1 MTHIINSSIEHECVF
16 LDEIKY
22 LHVKIEDS
30 YQENIY
36 RVINKALKFIDD
48 AFDKYYAD
56 LAAYNDEKAAA
67 AAAEQQQQQQQQNS
81 SNGKTSNSRQS
92 SANTTTTSSSTPT
105 MFYLGTN
112 KNSSNNLES
121 TNKTNRSSS
130 IKSLTKPKRPV
141 FLIHCNLG
149 ISRSS
154 SILIAYMI
162 NKYKLCLY
170 AAFNYVKDKR
180 LQIAPNYSFLRQ
192 LKQFEEEFY

>member
-1 MTHIINSSIEHECVF
+1 MF
-16 LDEIKY
+16 QDEIKY

-36 RVINKALKFIDD
+36 RVIDKALKFMED
-48 AFDKYYAD
+48 AFDKYYAA
-56 LAAYNDEKAAA
+56 LAVYNDQKAATALSSASHMYDTCGFSQTA
-67 AAAEQQQQQQQQNS
+67 ANSSRDSSACNSATTTTTATFYLDQSVGGSS
-81 SNGKTSNSRQS
+81 SNGNRMQS
-92 SANTTTTSSSTPT
+92 GSVRGGKQ
-105 MFYLGTN
+105 LV
-112 KNSSNNLES
+112 
-121 TNKTNRSSS
+121 
-130 IKSLTKPKRPV
+130 KPRRPI

-154 SILIAYMI
+154 SILIAYLI

-192 LKQFEEEFY
+192 LKQFEEGFY